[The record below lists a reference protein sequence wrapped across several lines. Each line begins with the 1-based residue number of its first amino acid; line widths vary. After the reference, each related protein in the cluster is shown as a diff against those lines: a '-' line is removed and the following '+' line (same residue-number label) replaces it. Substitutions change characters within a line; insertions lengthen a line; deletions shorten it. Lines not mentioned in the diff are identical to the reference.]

1 MADVEDLRSASEEEE
16 ESEDEYAYES
26 EASTDPVADAGDQLD
41 LDVARCCAR
50 FGDESAERSTTKGSR
65 TLIVTLKIDP
75 TRSQASAETR
85 QAWGMTA
92 PLSAKLVF
100 SGGATQYASG
110 YCDAGIAVTA
120 PDACIVGRQI
130 ERLLETFWRNP
141 VHAAKRQSD
150 SDGLL
155 CATLVYAHERMG
167 SLADVCAICDARRSM
182 PDTALITDPT
192 LRSLAAYVFVG
203 RFRFCLLRRCV
214 SHPALRR
221 RRSRRRR
228 CDGCHSLALHR
239 CVLREPIVVS
249 SQRDGFLRCS
259 IGLAAATARDTC
271 QVEAP
276 LGRRDRRLEAFQPSL

>member
-85 QAWGMTA
+85 QAWGLTA

-141 VHAAKRQSD
+141 VHAVKRQQD
-150 SDGLL
+150 PDGLL
-155 CATLVYAHERMG
+155 CATLAYAHQRMG
-167 SLADVCAICDARRSM
+167 TLADVCAICDA
-182 PDTALITDPT
+182 P
-192 LRSLAAYVFVG
+192 LAFTQ
-203 RFRFCLLRRCV
+203 
-214 SHPALRR
+214 
-221 RRSRRRR
+221 
-228 CDGCHSLALHR
+228 
-239 CVLREPIVVS
+239 PI
-249 SQRDGFLRCS
+249 
-259 IGLAAATARDTC
+259 
-271 QVEAP
+271 P
-276 LGRRDRRLEAFQPSL
+276 LGSLSI

>member
-1 MADVEDLRSASEEEE
+1 MADVEDLRSASEEEEE

-85 QAWGMTA
+85 QAWGLTA

-130 ERLLETFWRNP
+130 ERLLETFWRSP
-141 VHAAKRQSD
+141 VHAVKRQQD
-150 SDGLL
+150 PDGLL
-155 CATLVYAHERMG
+155 CATLAYGHERMG
-167 SLADVCAICDARRSM
+167 SLADVCAICDAPLAFGEASILPSVCGRPLCAHQLETFGKLLVWR
-182 PDTALITDPT
+182 
-192 LRSLAAYVFVG
+192 LRGNQLTRVRAVEQA
-203 RFRFCLLRRCV
+203 
-214 SHPALRR
+214 
-221 RRSRRRR
+221 SRRWRY
-228 CDGCHSLALHR
+228 DL
-239 CVLREPIVVS
+239 
-249 SQRDGFLRCS
+249 GFH
-259 IGLAAATARDTC
+259 T
-271 QVEAP
+271 
-276 LGRRDRRLEAFQPSL
+276 GRRDVPRREG

>member
-65 TLIVTLKIDP
+65 ALIVTLKIDP

-85 QAWGMTA
+85 AAWGMTA

-141 VHAAKRQSD
+141 VHAVKRSVD
-150 SDGLL
+150 KS
-155 CATLVYAHERMG
+155 
-167 SLADVCAICDARRSM
+167 S
-182 PDTALITDPT
+182 DPT
-192 LRSLAAYVFVG
+192 
-203 RFRFCLLRRCV
+203 
-214 SHPALRR
+214 
-221 RRSRRRR
+221 
-228 CDGCHSLALHR
+228 D
-239 CVLREPIVVS
+239 
-249 SQRDGFLRCS
+249 
-259 IGLAAATARDTC
+259 
-271 QVEAP
+271 
-276 LGRRDRRLEAFQPSL
+276 

>member
-1 MADVEDLRSASEEEE
+1 MADVEDLRSASEEEEE

-41 LDVARCCAR
+41 VDVARCCAR

-85 QAWGMTA
+85 QAWGLTA

-130 ERLLETFWRNP
+130 ERLLETFWRSP
-141 VHAAKRQSD
+141 VHAVKRQQD
-150 SDGLL
+150 PDGLL
-155 CATLVYAHERMG
+155 CATLAYGHERMG
-167 SLADVCAICDARRSM
+167 SLADVCAICDA
-182 PDTALITDPT
+182 P
-192 LRSLAAYVFVG
+192 LAFGEASILPSVCG
-203 RFRFCLLRRCV
+203 RPLCAR
-214 SHPALRR
+214 ALRV
-221 RRSRRRR
+221 
-228 CDGCHSLALHR
+228 LALPKS
-239 CVLREPIVVS
+239 CAVASRENGC
-249 SQRDGFLRCS
+249 RN
-259 IGLAAATARDTC
+259 
-271 QVEAP
+271 
-276 LGRRDRRLEAFQPSL
+276 

>member
-16 ESEDEYAYES
+16 ESEDEYHYES

-41 LDVARCCAR
+41 VDVARCCAR

-75 TRSQASAETR
+75 TRSQASSETR
-85 QAWGMTA
+85 QAWGLTA

-141 VHAAKRQSD
+141 VHAVKRQQD
-150 SDGLL
+150 PEGLL
-155 CATLVYAHERMG
+155 CATLSYAHQRMG
-167 SLADVCAICDARRSM
+167 SLADVCAICDAPLAFGEASILPSVCGR
-182 PDTALITDPT
+182 PLCAHQLETFGKLLVGATC
-192 LRSLAAYVFVG
+192 LAARADVLD
-203 RFRFCLLRRCV
+203 LLVATTRL
-214 SHPALRR
+214 AA
-221 RRSRRRR
+221 RSRR
-228 CDGCHSLALHR
+228 
-239 CVLREPIVVS
+239 
-249 SQRDGFLRCS
+249 
-259 IGLAAATARDTC
+259 AADI
-271 QVEAP
+271 
-276 LGRRDRRLEAFQPSL
+276 LQPSIRGVATNQWVRLSK